1 MSAAGKIGGLIVTA
15 CAALTAALPS
25 PAAAQAITLKERIVL
40 GSFNMCWEGEEGK
53 NLTADLRDNG
63 FALAPQA
70 TNNLY
75 FRQEGDTTLLFGFW
89 FGKDKLDRSEAFCS
103 VTALKPQIVSPWTP
117 KGAILPAFDQLLDR
131 IIASA
136 ANMGP
141 GYRTVQVRQPIPGQP
156 GMRRTLLHATQGTHG
171 RIIFIDEGPTLYEF
185 GYYNAHSSVIKDPA
199 MWKDLVQPSTR
210 NAKQMMVDDKWEIAF
225 CNLNPHNCLTKE
237 QQRQQEM
244 AAAQARQQ
252 GSRNTALPFSGIGSI
267 RSGDNRTNQ
276 QRLNDKAWWENYHRC
291 GRGKC

>member
-1 MSAAGKIGGLIVTA
+1 MTAANARTLAITA
-15 CAALTAALPS
+15 AAALMAWLPTS
-25 PAAAQAITLKERIVL
+25 ASAQAITLKERIVL

-53 NLTADLRDNG
+53 NLTADLRNNG

-70 TNNLY
+70 TSNLY
-75 FRQEGDTTLLFGFW
+75 FRQEGDTTLLFGFY
-89 FGKDKLDRSEAFCS
+89 FGQDKLGRSEAFCS

-117 KGAILPAFDQLLDR
+117 KGPILPAFDQLLDR
-131 IIASA
+131 MLGSA

-141 GYRTVQVRQPIPGQP
+141 GYRAVQMRQPIPGQP
-156 GMRRTLLHATQGTHG
+156 GMRRTLLHANVGTHG

-185 GYYNAHSSVIKDPA
+185 GYYNAHSSIIKDPG

-237 QQRQQEM
+237 QQRQQEL
-244 AAAQARQQ
+244 AAAQAQQ
-252 GSRNTALPFSGIGSI
+252 RGNRNTALPFSGIGST
-267 RSGDNRTNQ
+267 RSGDNRSHE
-276 QRLNDKAWWENYHRC
+276 QRLRDKAWWENYHRC
-291 GRGKC
+291 GSGKC